1 MVDGVNGEIWHK
13 SNEIFFKSLGD
24 EAQLQA
30 LCHMKSHEEF
40 SNRSRKYQLP
50 IIILSVMCGSGN
62 FVSTSFPENQD
73 TIILGVGL
81 VSIVT
86 SIISSIAQY
95 LKLAEKSEAHRIAF
109 VSWEKFYNNIRFQLS
124 KRREEREELTNYM
137 SSVTNEYQR
146 LQEISPLLPDNTTKS
161 ILYHKKKII
170 KQGMNVPVSL
180 RSIQPT
186 SWWDNEEDGLTH
198 KSDTETKVFDL
209 DDEEDDY
216 RKSKKRKKSSRR
228 RQSRKES
235 EEYKEDLDGKM
246 YNVVQE
252 IKEHYTEKTNG
263 EEVVVVVDDNT
274 ENVTNE
280 NETNDSES
288 IIIENET
295 RV

>member
-1 MVDGVNGEIWHK
+1 MTDGMNGEIWHK

-62 FVSTSFPENQD
+62 FVSTSFPDNQD

-124 KRREEREELTNYM
+124 KRREEREELINYM

-186 SWWDNEEDGLTH
+186 SWWDDEEDGLTH
-198 KSDTETKVFDL
+198 KSDTENKIFDVG
-209 DDEEDDY
+209 DDDDDDDY
-216 RKSKKRKKSSRR
+216 KKSKRRKSKRKSRRKSSTD
-228 RQSRKES
+228 
-235 EEYKEDLDGKM
+235 YKEDLDGKM

-252 IKEHYTEKTNG
+252 IKEHYTDDKKED
-263 EEVVVVVDDNT
+263 EIVVVLDDEGDDDDKAVVSS
-274 ENVTNE
+274 
-280 NETNDSES
+280 ETKL
-288 IIIENET
+288 
-295 RV
+295 

>member
-1 MVDGVNGEIWHK
+1 
-13 SNEIFFKSLGD
+13 LGD

-40 SNRSRKYQLP
+40 STRSRQYQLP
-50 IIILSVMCGSGN
+50 IIVLSVMCGSGN

-73 TIILGVGL
+73 TIILGVGVL
-81 VSIVT
+81 SIIT
-86 SIISSIAQY
+86 SIISSAAQY

-124 KRREEREELTNYM
+124 KRKQEREELNNYM

-186 SWWDNEEDGLTH
+186 TWWDNEEDGLTH
-198 KSDTETKVFDL
+198 KSDTENKLFDIDIDDDDD
-209 DDEEDDY
+209 DDEY
-216 RKSKKRKKSSRR
+216 NKRSKKRKRNSRR
-228 RQSRKES
+228 KS
-235 EEYKEDLDGKM
+235 KEDDKYEERLDDNM
-246 YNVVQE
+246 Y
-252 IKEHYTEKTNG
+252 
-263 EEVVVVVDDNT
+263 EVVRQLKEITKQKDNKNEKEEGGGKDDIVLIVDDDIERERIVSN
-274 ENVTNE
+274 
-280 NETNDSES
+280 NETK
-288 IIIENET
+288 NET
-295 RV
+295 KV

>member
-1 MVDGVNGEIWHK
+1 MTDGMNGEIWHK

-62 FVSTSFPENQD
+62 FVSTSFPDNQD

-124 KRREEREELTNYM
+124 KRREEREELINYM

-186 SWWDNEEDGLTH
+186 SWWDDDEDGLTH
-198 KSDTETKVFDL
+198 KSDTENKIFDVG
-209 DDEEDDY
+209 DDDDDDDDY
-216 RKSKKRKKSSRR
+216 KKSKKRKSSRR
-228 RQSRKES
+228 KSRRKS
-235 EEYKEDLDGKM
+235 STDYKEDLDGKM

-252 IKEHYTEKTNG
+252 IKEHYTDDKKDDN
-263 EEVVVVVDDNT
+263 EVVVVLDDDGDD
-274 ENVTNE
+274 EDKVVVSS
-280 NETNDSES
+280 ETKL
-288 IIIENET
+288 
-295 RV
+295 

>member
-1 MVDGVNGEIWHK
+1 MTDGMNGEIWHK

-62 FVSTSFPENQD
+62 FVSTSFPDNQD

-124 KRREEREELTNYM
+124 KRREEREELINYM

-186 SWWDNEEDGLTH
+186 SWWDDQEDGLTH
-198 KSDTETKVFDL
+198 KSDTENKIFDVG
-209 DDEEDDY
+209 DDDDDDDDY
-216 RKSKKRKKSSRR
+216 KKSKKRKSKRKSRRKSSTD
-228 RQSRKES
+228 
-235 EEYKEDLDGKM
+235 YKEELDGKM

-252 IKEHYTEKTNG
+252 IKEHYTDDKKED
-263 EEVVVVVDDNT
+263 EVVVILDDEGDDEDKAVVSS
-274 ENVTNE
+274 
-280 NETNDSES
+280 ETKL
-288 IIIENET
+288 
-295 RV
+295 

>member
-1 MVDGVNGEIWHK
+1 MTDGMNGEIWHK

-62 FVSTSFPENQD
+62 FVSTSFPDNQD

-124 KRREEREELTNYM
+124 KRREEREELINYM

-186 SWWDNEEDGLTH
+186 SWWDDEEDGLTH
-198 KSDTETKVFDL
+198 KSDTENKIFDVG
-209 DDEEDDY
+209 DDEDDDDDY
-216 RKSKKRKKSSRR
+216 KKSKKRKKSSRR
-228 RQSRKES
+228 KSRRKS
-235 EEYKEDLDGKM
+235 STDYKEDLDSKM

-252 IKEHYTEKTNG
+252 IKEHYTDDKKEDN
-263 EEVVVVVDDNT
+263 EVVVVLDEEGDD
-274 ENVTNE
+274 EDKVVVSS
-280 NETNDSES
+280 ETKL
-288 IIIENET
+288 
-295 RV
+295 

>member
-1 MVDGVNGEIWHK
+1 MADINGEIWHK

-40 SNRSRKYQLP
+40 SNRSRGYQLP

-62 FVSTSFPENQD
+62 FVSTSFPDNQD
-73 TIILGVGL
+73 TIILGVGVL
-81 VSIVT
+81 SIIT

-124 KRREEREELTNYM
+124 KRKEEREELTNYM

-180 RSIQPT
+180 RAIQPT
-186 SWWDNEEDGLTH
+186 TWWDNEEDGLTH
-198 KSDTETKVFDL
+198 KSDNDGKIFHN
-209 DDEEDDY
+209 DEEDDEY
-216 RKSKKRKKSSRR
+216 NRRSKKRKRSSRR
-228 RQSRKES
+228 KSKHYES
-235 EEYKEDLDGKM
+235 DDNEELDEKM
-246 YNVVQE
+246 KKVVQE
-252 IKEHYTEKTNG
+252 IKQKN
-263 EEVVVVVDDNT
+263 VDDND
-274 ENVTNE
+274 
-280 NETNDSES
+280 NDDDDIVVVIDEKPKDEKILLRKES
-288 IIIENET
+288 ET

>member
-1 MVDGVNGEIWHK
+1 MTDGMNGEIWHK

-62 FVSTSFPENQD
+62 FVSTSFPDNQD

-124 KRREEREELTNYM
+124 KRREEREELINYM

-170 KQGMNVPVSL
+170 KQGS
-180 RSIQPT
+180 SGT
-186 SWWDNEEDGLTH
+186 S
-198 KSDTETKVFDL
+198 
-209 DDEEDDY
+209 
-216 RKSKKRKKSSRR
+216 
-228 RQSRKES
+228 
-235 EEYKEDLDGKM
+235 
-246 YNVVQE
+246 
-252 IKEHYTEKTNG
+252 
-263 EEVVVVVDDNT
+263 
-274 ENVTNE
+274 
-280 NETNDSES
+280 
-288 IIIENET
+288 
-295 RV
+295 

>member
-1 MVDGVNGEIWHK
+1 MNGEIWHK

-62 FVSTSFPENQD
+62 FVSTSFPDNQD

-124 KRREEREELTNYM
+124 KRREEREELINYM

-186 SWWDNEEDGLTH
+186 SWWDDEEDGLTH
-198 KSDTETKVFDL
+198 KSDTENKIFDVG
-209 DDEEDDY
+209 DDDDDDDY
-216 RKSKKRKKSSRR
+216 KKSKRRKSKRKSRRKSSTD
-228 RQSRKES
+228 
-235 EEYKEDLDGKM
+235 YKEDLDGKM

-252 IKEHYTEKTNG
+252 IKEHYTDDKKED
-263 EEVVVVVDDNT
+263 EIVVVLDDEGDDDDKAVVSS
-274 ENVTNE
+274 
-280 NETNDSES
+280 ETKL
-288 IIIENET
+288 
-295 RV
+295 

>member
-1 MVDGVNGEIWHK
+1 MTDNIHGEVWHK

-40 SNRSRKYQLP
+40 STRSRQYQLP
-50 IIILSVMCGSGN
+50 IIVLSVMCGSGN
-62 FVSTSFPENQD
+62 FVSTSFPENQEM
-73 TIILGVGL
+73 IILGVGVL
-81 VSIVT
+81 SIIT
-86 SIISSIAQY
+86 SIISSAAQY

-124 KRREEREELTNYM
+124 KRKQEREELHNYM

-186 SWWDNEEDGLTH
+186 TWWDNEEDGLTY
-198 KSDTETKVFDL
+198 KSDTEHKLFDIDI
-209 DDEEDDY
+209 DDDDDDDDDDDKRSKKRNSR
-216 RKSKKRKKSSRR
+216 RKSKDEKK
-228 RQSRKES
+228 
-235 EEYKEDLDGKM
+235 YKEKLDENM

-252 IKEHYTEKTNG
+252 IKQQKDVK
-263 EEVVVVVDDNT
+263 EENIIIVVDKEEDK
-274 ENVTNE
+274 VMVR
-280 NETNDSES
+280 NETKL
-288 IIIENET
+288 
-295 RV
+295 